1 MALHEKPTA
10 EEPIQP
16 SHHAVDDMTVSEKFS
31 APARQ
36 PSSEDQPDGSSDT
49 VGRARSSSDNQL
61 WTDATE
67 TSDDATAAKD
77 TSEGGGDG
85 NPLDRVPSQAQKLG
99 GKKIAVVMGALCLV
113 LFLAALDMT
122 IISTALPT
130 MAADFNASESGYS
143 WMASSFS
150 LTNAAFVPLWGKLS
164 DIWGRKPILLL
175 ANFAFLIG
183 SLICALAKNLP
194 MVLAGRAI
202 QGAGAGGII
211 TLANICVSDLF
222 SVRERPMYY
231 ALFGT
236 TWAIAGALGPLVGG
250 AFTTSVTWR
259 WCFWINLP
267 IGGVSF
273 AILFFFLKIES
284 PKTPLLG
291 GLKTIDWSG
300 VLLIV
305 GGTLMF
311 LFGLQFGGVN
321 YPWDSATV
329 ICLIVFGLFTYV
341 LAMLNEWKIARYPVI
356 PLRLFTNWH
365 NVLILVICFMHSMVF
380 MGGSYYLP
388 FYFQSVLLVSPILSG
403 VYVLPQV
410 LSLSLMSIVTGIFIR
425 KTGRYRE
432 LIIAAFVFLTLGYGL
447 LIDLKPYAS
456 WPRIIIYQLIGG
468 FGTGPLFQAPLVAL
482 QANIH
487 PSDMAAGT
495 STFSF
500 LRQVSASIS
509 IVIGTVIYQN
519 ILVSKSSTISA
530 AVGPQTASALSS
542 SFAENSHE
550 LIRSLPEAQKD
561 VVLDVFN
568 FSLSRIWI
576 FYTAMA
582 GVGLI
587 VSIFVT
593 PVELSKTHTVR
604 KTGLEEQER
613 ARKEIL
619 ADQARARG
627 AKVESSGKQTA

>member
-1 MALHEKPTA
+1 MAAHEVSSEQEKYPQDAVDKVMTA
-10 EEPIQP
+10 EK
-16 SHHAVDDMTVSEKFS
+16 AS
-31 APARQ
+31 APNGAHADE
-36 PSSEDQPDGSSDT
+36 SSEGA
-49 VGRARSSSDNQL
+49 RLRSSSSENKDSL
-61 WTDATE
+61 PGDDADAAPDTE
-67 TSDDATAAKD
+67 T
-77 TSEGGGDG
+77 G
-85 NPLDRVPSQAQKLG
+85 NPLDRVPSQAQRLG
-99 GKKIAVVMGALCLV
+99 KKKIAVVMGALCLV

-150 LTNAAFVPLWGKLS
+150 LTNAAFVPLWGKVS

-175 ANFAFLIG
+175 ANAGFLIG
-183 SLICALAKNLP
+183 SLICALSINLP

-211 TLANICVSDLF
+211 TLANISVSDLF

-259 WCFWINLP
+259 WCFYLNLP
-267 IGGVSF
+267 IGGFSF
-273 AILFFFLKIES
+273 FVLFFFLKIES
-284 PKTPLLG
+284 PKTPLIA
-291 GLKTIDWSG
+291 GLKAIDWSG
-300 VLLIV
+300 TLLIV
-305 GGTLMF
+305 GATLMF
-311 LFGLQFGGVN
+311 LFGLQFGGVD

-329 ICLIVFGLFTYV
+329 LCLIIFGVLTYV
-341 LAMLNEWKIARYPVI
+341 LAMLYEWKIARYPVI
-356 PLRLFTNWH
+356 PIRLFSNWH
-365 NVLILVICFMHSMVF
+365 NVLVLFICFLHSLVF

-410 LSLSLMSIVTGIFIR
+410 LSLSVLSIITGILIK

-432 LIIAAFVFLTLGYGL
+432 IIVAAFVFLALGYGL
-447 LIDLKPYAS
+447 FIDLKPYAS

-468 FGTGPLFQAPLVAL
+468 IGTGPLFQAPLVAL

-500 LRQVSASIS
+500 LRQVSAAIS

-519 ILVSKSSTISA
+519 ILVDKTSTIAA
-530 AVGPQTASALSS
+530 AVGPEMARSLQN
-542 SFAENSHE
+542 SFASNNHD
-550 LIRSLPEAQKD
+550 LIRSLPEDQKS
-561 VVLDVFN
+561 VVLSAFT

-587 VSIFVT
+587 VSVFVR
-593 PVELSKTHTVR
+593 PVELSKTHTMA
-604 KTGLEEQER
+604 KTGLAEQER

-619 ADQARARG
+619 EVQARARS
-627 AKVESSGKQTA
+627 AKMGDGKETV

>member
-1 MALHEKPTA
+1 MAAPETP
-10 EEPIQP
+10 
-16 SHHAVDDMTVSEKFS
+16 AVEGKRSQDGLDDAIATEKFP
-31 APARQ
+31 APATDAS
-36 PSSEDQPDGSSDT
+36 PPAHTDESSDT
-49 VGRARSSSDNQL
+49 ARPRSSISENQHSESKY
-61 WTDATE
+61 DAVAATSTE
-67 TSDDATAAKD
+67 
-77 TSEGGGDG
+77 

-99 GKKIAVVMGALCLV
+99 KKKIAVVMGALCLV

-130 MAADFNASESGYS
+130 MAADFKASESGYS

-150 LTNAAFVPLWGKLS
+150 LTNAAFVPLWGKVS

-175 ANFAFLIG
+175 ANFTFLIG
-183 SLICALAKNLP
+183 SLICALSINLP

-231 ALFGT
+231 ALFGS
-236 TWAIAGALGPLVGG
+236 TWAVAGALGPLVGG

-267 IGGVSF
+267 IGGLSF

-284 PKTPLLG
+284 PKTAFWA
-291 GLKTIDWSG
+291 GLRTIDWSG
-300 VLLIV
+300 TVLIV
-305 GGTLMF
+305 GATIMF
-311 LFGLQFGGVN
+311 LFGLQFGGVD

-329 ICLIVFGLFTYV
+329 LCLLIFGIATYV
-341 LAMLNEWKIARYPVI
+341 LAMLNEWKIARYPII
-356 PLRLFTNWH
+356 PIRLFTNWH
-365 NVLILVICFMHSMVF
+365 NVFILIICFIHSLVF
-380 MGGSYYLP
+380 IGGSYYLP

-410 LSLSLMSIVTGIFIR
+410 LSLSVMSIITGLLIK
-425 KTGRYRE
+425 KTGRYSE

-500 LRQVSASIS
+500 LRQVSAAIS
-509 IVIGTVIYQN
+509 IVVGTVIYQN
-519 ILVSKSSTISA
+519 MLVQKRSTIAA
-530 AVGPQTASALSS
+530 AVGDSTATALQN
-542 SFAENSHE
+542 SFAENNHD
-550 LIRSLPEAQKD
+550 LIRSLPDGQRD
-561 VVLDVFN
+561 IVLGAFT

-582 GVGLI
+582 GVGL
-587 VSIFVT
+587 VT
-593 PVELSKTHTVR
+593 SMLVRPVELSKTHTIA

-619 ADQARARG
+619 EAQRRARE
-627 AKVESSGKQTA
+627 VVPESKETV

>member
-1 MALHEKPTA
+1 
-10 EEPIQP
+10 
-16 SHHAVDDMTVSEKFS
+16 MTVPEPSTVEDTRSHGALDDSISTEKFS
-31 APARQ
+31 APATGAS
-36 PSSEDQPDGSSDT
+36 PPAHPDELDS
-49 VGRARSSSDNQL
+49 VRPRSSASDNR
-61 WTDATE
+61 TPE
-67 TSDDATAAKD
+67 EKDDAVKD
-77 TSEGGGDG
+77 TSTE

-99 GKKIAVVMGALCLV
+99 KKKIAVVMGALCLV

-130 MAADFNASESGYS
+130 MATDFNASESGYS

-150 LTNAAFVPLWGKLS
+150 LTNAAFVPLWGKVS

-231 ALFGT
+231 ALFGS
-236 TWAIAGALGPLVGG
+236 TWAVAGALGPLVGG

-267 IGGVSF
+267 IGGLSF

-284 PKTPLLG
+284 PKTAFWA

-300 VLLIV
+300 TILIV
-305 GGTLMF
+305 GATLMF
-311 LFGLQFGGVN
+311 LFGLQFGGVD

-329 ICLIVFGLFTYV
+329 LCLIIFGVATYV
-341 LAMLNEWKIARYPVI
+341 LAMLNEWKIARYPII
-356 PLRLFTNWH
+356 PIRLFANWH
-365 NVLILVICFMHSMVF
+365 NVFILLICFIHSLVF

-410 LSLSLMSIVTGIFIR
+410 LSLSVMSIFTGLLIK

-456 WPRIIIYQLIGG
+456 WPRIVIYQLIGG

-500 LRQVSASIS
+500 LRQVSAAIS

-519 ILVSKSSTISA
+519 MLVQKQSTIA
-530 AVGPQTASALSS
+530 TAVGQSTASALQN
-542 SFAENSHE
+542 SFAENNHD
-550 LIRSLPEAQKD
+550 LIRSLPDGQKD
-561 VVLDVFN
+561 TVLGAFN

-582 GVGLI
+582 GIGLI
-587 VSIFVT
+587 TSCFVT
-593 PVELSKTHTVR
+593 PVELSQTHTIR

-613 ARKEIL
+613 ARREIL
-619 ADQARARG
+619 EAQKRSRE
-627 AKVESSGKQTA
+627 VVPESKEAV

>member
-1 MALHEKPTA
+1 MAAHGVSPGEEKSAQDVVDAGIPTEKPTTPDRVHD
-10 EEPIQP
+10 EEPSDGTKPCSSSSGNNP
-16 SHHAVDDMTVSEKFS
+16 SH
-31 APARQ
+31 P
-36 PSSEDQPDGSSDT
+36 G
-49 VGRARSSSDNQL
+49 
-61 WTDATE
+61 
-67 TSDDATAAKD
+67 DDAAAAPTAE
-77 TSEGGGDG
+77 TGS
-85 NPLDRVPSQAQKLG
+85 PLDRVPSQAQKLG
-99 GKKIAVVMGALCLV
+99 KKKIAVIMGALCLV

-150 LTNAAFVPLWGKLS
+150 LTNAAFVPLWGKVS

-175 ANFAFLIG
+175 ANFGFLIG
-183 SLICALAKNLP
+183 SLICALSINLP

-211 TLANICVSDLF
+211 TLANISVSDLF

-231 ALFGT
+231 ALFGS

-259 WCFWINLP
+259 WCFYLNLP
-267 IGGVSF
+267 IGGFSF
-273 AILFFFLKIES
+273 FVLFFFLKVDS
-284 PKTPLLG
+284 PKTPLIAG
-291 GLKTIDWSG
+291 IKTIDWSG
-300 VLLIV
+300 TLLIV

-311 LFGLQFGGVN
+311 LFGLQFGGVD

-329 ICLIVFGLFTYV
+329 LCLIIFGLATYA

-356 PLRLFTNWH
+356 PIRLFSNWH
-365 NVLILVICFMHSMVF
+365 NVLVLLICFLHSLVF
-380 MGGSYYLP
+380 MGGAYYLP

-410 LSLSLMSIVTGIFIR
+410 LSLSVLSAMTGILIK
-425 KTGRYRE
+425 KTGRYLE
-432 LIIAAFVFLTLGYGL
+432 LIMAAFVFLTLGYGL

-456 WPRIIIYQLIGG
+456 WPRLIIYQLIAGI
-468 FGTGPLFQAPLVAL
+468 GTGPLFQAPLVAL

-495 STFSF
+495 ATFSF
-500 LRQVSASIS
+500 LRQVSAAIS

-519 ILVSKSSTISA
+519 MLVDKASTIAA
-530 AVGPQTASALSS
+530 AVGSETAQSLQN
-542 SFAENSHE
+542 SFATNNHD
-550 LIRSLPEAQKD
+550 LIRSLPEDQKR
-561 VVLDVFN
+561 VVLSA
-568 FSLSRIWI
+568 FSFALSRIWI

-587 VSIFVT
+587 VSIFVR
-593 PVELSKTHTVR
+593 PVELSKTHMVA
-604 KTGLEEQER
+604 KTGLAEQER

-619 ADQARARG
+619 EAQARAG
-627 AKVESSGKQTA
+627 ANHNNNVPEGKETV

>member
-1 MALHEKPTA
+1 MAVHGISPEEEKPPQDAVDMGVTTEKPTA
-10 EEPIQP
+10 PNKAHDNE
-16 SHHAVDDMTVSEKFS
+16 SSNG
-31 APARQ
+31 AR
-36 PSSEDQPDGSSDT
+36 P
-49 VGRARSSSDNQL
+49 RSSSSENNPSHPND
-61 WTDATE
+61 DAAAAPNTE
-67 TSDDATAAKD
+67 T
-77 TSEGGGDG
+77 E

-99 GKKIAVVMGALCLV
+99 KKKIAVVMGALCLV

-150 LTNAAFVPLWGKLS
+150 LTNAAFVPLWGKVS

-175 ANFAFLIG
+175 ANFGFLIG
-183 SLICALAKNLP
+183 SLICALSINLP

-211 TLANICVSDLF
+211 TLANISVSDLF

-259 WCFWINLP
+259 WCFYLNLP
-267 IGGVSF
+267 IGGFSF
-273 AILFFFLKIES
+273 LVLFFFLKVDS
-284 PKTPLLG
+284 PKTPLMA

-300 VLLIV
+300 TLFIV

-329 ICLIVFGLFTYV
+329 LCLIIFGLATYA

-356 PLRLFTNWH
+356 PIRLFSNWH
-365 NVLILVICFMHSMVF
+365 NVLVLLICFLHSLVF

-410 LSLSLMSIVTGIFIR
+410 LSLSVLSAMTGILIK

-432 LIIAAFVFLTLGYGL
+432 IIVAAFVFLTLGYGL

-456 WPRIIIYQLIGG
+456 WPRLIIYQLIAGI
-468 FGTGPLFQAPLVAL
+468 GTGPLFQAPLVAL

-495 STFSF
+495 ATFSF
-500 LRQVSASIS
+500 LRQVSAAIS

-519 ILVSKSSTISA
+519 MLIDKASTIAA
-530 AVGPQTASALSS
+530 AVGSETAQSLQN
-542 SFAENSHE
+542 SFATNNHD
-550 LIRSLPEAQKD
+550 LIHSLPVGQKR
-561 VVLDVFN
+561 VVLSAFT
-568 FSLSRIWI
+568 FALSRIWI
-576 FYTAMA
+576 FYAAMA

-587 VSIFVT
+587 VSIFVR
-593 PVELSKTHTVR
+593 PVELSKTHTIA
-604 KTGLEEQER
+604 KTGLAEQER

-619 ADQARARG
+619 ETQARAR
-627 AKVESSGKQTA
+627 ANHINNVPEGKETV

>member
-1 MALHEKPTA
+1 MAAFTAPPAEGKAPHNTATAGDTLDNAVANEKLPA
-10 EEPIQP
+10 HVP
-16 SHHAVDDMTVSEKFS
+16 SGAHPDVDKESDGIRHSL
-31 APARQ
+31 
-36 PSSEDQPDGSSDT
+36 SSETENQDQKLAEDGAAQDT
-49 VGRARSSSDNQL
+49 AP
-61 WTDATE
+61 E
-67 TSDDATAAKD
+67 
-77 TSEGGGDG
+77 

-99 GKKIAVVMGALCLV
+99 KKNIAVVMGALCLV

-150 LTNAAFVPLWGKLS
+150 LTNAAFVPLWGKVS

-183 SLICALAKNLP
+183 SLICALSINLP
-194 MVLAGRAI
+194 MVLAGRAV

-259 WCFWINLP
+259 WCFYLNLP

-273 AILFFFLKIES
+273 AILLFFLKIDS
-284 PKTPLLG
+284 PKTPLIA

-300 VLLIV
+300 TILIV
-305 GGTLMF
+305 GATLMF
-311 LFGLQFGGVN
+311 LFGLQFGGVD
-321 YPWDSATV
+321 YPWASATV
-329 ICLIVFGLFTYV
+329 LCLIIFGLATYV

-356 PLRLFTNWH
+356 PIRLFSNWH
-365 NVLILVICFMHSMVF
+365 NVTILVICFFHSMVF

-410 LSLSLMSIVTGIFIR
+410 LSLSVMSAGTGILIK

-432 LIIAAFVFLTLGYGL
+432 LNIAAFIFLTLGYGL

-468 FGTGPLFQAPLVAL
+468 IGTGPLFQAPLVAL
-482 QANIH
+482 QANIR

-500 LRQVSASIS
+500 LRQVSAAIS

-519 ILVSKSSTISA
+519 ILAKKQSLLAST
-530 AVGPQTASALSS
+530 VGSDKATALQNA
-542 SFAENSHE
+542 FASNNHD
-550 LIRSLPEAQKD
+550 LIRSLPEDQKS
-561 VVLDVFN
+561 VVLGAFN

-582 GVGLI
+582 GVGML
-587 VSIFVT
+587 VSWFVT
-593 PVELSKTHTVR
+593 PVELSKTHTVA

-619 ADQARARG
+619 EAQARAKG
-627 AKVESSGKQTA
+627 VKVAEGKETV

>member
-1 MALHEKPTA
+1 MVETGVSSTEGRPA
-10 EEPIQP
+10 Q
-16 SHHAVDDMTVSEKFS
+16 SAVDDSVFTEKPPAPSES
-31 APARQ
+31 RPEVEDTESPETEAR
-36 PSSEDQPDGSSDT
+36 P
-49 VGRARSSSDNQL
+49 RSSSTVNEQPLADKEA
-61 WTDATE
+61 D
-67 TSDDATAAKD
+67 
-77 TSEGGGDG
+77 GDG
-85 NPLDRVPSQAQKLG
+85 AQDTAPGNGSPLDRAPSQAQKLG
-99 GKKIAVVMGALCLV
+99 KKKIAVVMGALCLV

-150 LTNAAFVPLWGKLS
+150 LTNAAFVPLWGKVS
-164 DIWGRKPILLL
+164 DIWGRKPIILL
-175 ANFAFLIG
+175 ANFGFLVG
-183 SLICALAKNLP
+183 SLICALSINLP

-211 TLANICVSDLF
+211 TLAYICVSDLS

-250 AFTTSVTWR
+250 AFTTNVTWR
-259 WCFWINLP
+259 WCFYLNLP
-267 IGGVSF
+267 IGGASF
-273 AILFFFLKIES
+273 AVLFFFLKIES
-284 PKTPLLG
+284 PKTPLLA
-291 GLKTIDWSG
+291 GLKAIDWMG
-300 VLLIV
+300 TLLIV
-305 GGTLMF
+305 GATLMF

-329 ICLIVFGLFTYV
+329 LCLIIFGVVTYAI
-341 LAMLNEWKIARYPVI
+341 AMLYEWKIARYPVI
-356 PLRLFTNWH
+356 PIRLFNNWH
-365 NVLILVICFMHSMVF
+365 NVLVLIICFMHSLVF

-403 VYVLPQV
+403 VYVLPLV
-410 LSLSLMSIVTGIFIR
+410 ISLSLLSIFTGLLIR

-432 LIIAAFVFLTLGYGL
+432 LIIAAFCFLTLGYGL

-456 WPRIIIYQLIGG
+456 WPRIIIYQIIGG
-468 FGTGPLFQAPLVAL
+468 IGTGPLFQAPLVAL

-509 IVIGTVIYQN
+509 IVVGTVIYQN
-519 ILVSKSSTISA
+519 ILAGKQDTIA
-530 AVGPQTASALSS
+530 AATGPQTAGVLQNAFS
-542 SFAENSHE
+542 ENNHD
-550 LIRSLPEAQKD
+550 LIRALPQDQQD
-561 VVLDVFN
+561 VVLSAFT

-576 FYTAMA
+576 FYCAMA
-582 GVGLI
+582 GAGLI
-587 VSIFVT
+587 TSFLVR
-593 PVELSKTHTVR
+593 PVELSKKHTLA
-604 KTGLEEQER
+604 KTGLAEQER

-619 ADQARARG
+619 EAQARAKE
-627 AKVESSGKQTA
+627 AKLPEGKEGV

>member
-1 MALHEKPTA
+1 MAAPETSTGEGKPA
-10 EEPIQP
+10 QD
-16 SHHAVDDMTVSEKFS
+16 VLDDSIISEKS
-31 APARQ
+31 PAPATDASR
-36 PSSEDQPDGSSDT
+36 SAHPDESSDAA
-49 VGRARSSSDNQL
+49 RPRSSSSEIQP
-61 WTDATE
+61 TE
-67 TSDDATAAKD
+67 TKDDAVAD
-77 TSEGGGDG
+77 TSTE

-99 GKKIAVVMGALCLV
+99 RKKIAVVMSALCLV

-150 LTNAAFVPLWGKLS
+150 LTNAAFVPLWGKVS

-183 SLICALAKNLP
+183 SLICALAVSLP

-231 ALFGT
+231 ALFGS

-267 IGGVSF
+267 IGGCSF
-273 AILFFFLKIES
+273 AILFFFLKIDS
-284 PKTPLLG
+284 PKTAFWA
-291 GLKTIDWSG
+291 GLRTIDWSG
-300 VLLIV
+300 TVLIV
-305 GGTLMF
+305 GATIMF
-311 LFGLQFGGVN
+311 LFGLQFGGVD

-329 ICLIVFGLFTYV
+329 LCLIIFGIATYV

-356 PLRLFTNWH
+356 PIRLFTNWH
-365 NVLILVICFMHSMVF
+365 NVFILIICFIHSLVF

-410 LSLSLMSIVTGIFIR
+410 LSLSVMSIITGLLIK

-432 LIIAAFVFLTLGYGL
+432 LIIAAFFFLTLGYGL

-456 WPRIIIYQLIGG
+456 WPRVIIYQLIGG

-500 LRQVSASIS
+500 LRQVSAAIS
-509 IVIGTVIYQN
+509 IVVGTVIYQN
-519 ILVSKSSTISA
+519 MLVQKQSTLA
-530 AVGPQTASALSS
+530 ATVGDSTASALQN
-542 SFAENSHE
+542 SFAENNHD
-550 LIRSLPEAQKD
+550 LINSLPDAQKD
-561 VVLDVFN
+561 IVLSAFT

-576 FYTAMA
+576 FYTAVA
-582 GVGLI
+582 GIGLV
-587 VSIFVT
+587 VSILVR
-593 PVELSKTHTVR
+593 PVVLSKTHTVA

-619 ADQARARG
+619 EAQRRAREG
-627 AKVESSGKQTA
+627 IPESKETV

>member
-1 MALHEKPTA
+1 MAAHENLPEEGKP
-10 EEPIQP
+10 PQD
-16 SHHAVDDMTVSEKFS
+16 AVDMGITTEDST
-31 APARQ
+31 APKKAHADE
-36 PSSEDQPDGSSDT
+36 PSNHGAP
-49 VGRARSSSDNQL
+49 RSSSSEITSSHQKD
-61 WTDATE
+61 DAAAAPDTE
-67 TSDDATAAKD
+67 T
-77 TSEGGGDG
+77 G

-99 GKKIAVVMGALCLV
+99 KKKIAVVMGALCLV

-130 MAADFNASESGYS
+130 MAVDFNASESGYS

-150 LTNAAFVPLWGKLS
+150 LTNAAFVPLWGKIS

-175 ANFAFLIG
+175 ANFGFLIG
-183 SLICALAKNLP
+183 SLICALAINLP

-211 TLANICVSDLF
+211 TLANISVSDLF

-231 ALFGT
+231 ALFGS

-259 WCFWINLP
+259 WCFYLNLP
-267 IGGVSF
+267 IGGFSF
-273 AILFFFLKIES
+273 LVLFFFLKVDS
-284 PKTPLLG
+284 PKTPLIA

-300 VLLIV
+300 TLLIV

-311 LFGLQFGGVN
+311 LFGLQFGGVD

-329 ICLIVFGLFTYV
+329 LCLIIFGLLTYA

-356 PLRLFTNWH
+356 PIRLFSNWH
-365 NVLILVICFMHSMVF
+365 NVLVLLICFIHSLVF
-380 MGGSYYLP
+380 MGGAYYLP
-388 FYFQSVLLVSPILSG
+388 FYFQSVLLVTPILSG

-410 LSLSLMSIVTGIFIR
+410 LSLSVLSAMTGVLIK

-432 LIIAAFVFLTLGYGL
+432 LIVAAFVFLTLGYGL

-456 WPRIIIYQLIGG
+456 WPRLIIYQLIAGI
-468 FGTGPLFQAPLVAL
+468 GTGPLFQAPLVAL

-495 STFSF
+495 ATFSF
-500 LRQVSASIS
+500 LRQVSAAIS

-519 ILVSKSSTISA
+519 MLVDKTSTIAA
-530 AVGPQTASALSS
+530 AVGSDTAQSLQN
-542 SFAENSHE
+542 SFAANNHD
-550 LIRSLPEAQKD
+550 LIRSLAEDQKR
-561 VVLDVFN
+561 VVLSAFT
-568 FSLSRIWI
+568 FALSRIWV
-576 FYTAMA
+576 FYTAIA

-587 VSIFVT
+587 VSVFVK
-593 PVELSKTHTVR
+593 PVELSKTHTVA
-604 KTGLEEQER
+604 KTGLAEQER

-619 ADQARARG
+619 AAQAKARASNNND
-627 AKVESSGKQTA
+627 KEVPEGKETV

>member
-1 MALHEKPTA
+1 MAVHAISSGEDKYP
-10 EEPIQP
+10 QD
-16 SHHAVDDMTVSEKFS
+16 AVDNFIASEKLS
-31 APARQ
+31 APTGTY
-36 PSSEDQPDGSSDT
+36 PEESSDA
-49 VGRARSSSDNQL
+49 ARPRSLSSVNNIQRP
-61 WTDATE
+61 E
-67 TSDDATAAKD
+67 DDAAPD
-77 TSEGGGDG
+77 TSAE
-85 NPLDRVPSQAQKLG
+85 NRLDRVPSQAQKLG
-99 GKKIAVVMGALCLV
+99 KEKIAVVMGALCLV

-150 LTNAAFVPLWGKLS
+150 LTNAAFVPLWGKVS

-183 SLICALAKNLP
+183 SLICALAIDLP
-194 MVLAGRAI
+194 MVLAGRAV

-222 SVRERPMYY
+222 SVRERPLYY

-259 WCFWINLP
+259 WCFYLNLP
-267 IGGVSF
+267 IGGSSF
-273 AILFFFLKIES
+273 AVLFFFLKIDS
-284 PKTPLLG
+284 PKTPLLA

-300 VLLIV
+300 TLLIV

-329 ICLIVFGLFTYV
+329 LCLIIFGIATYV

-356 PLRLFTNWH
+356 PIRLFNNWH
-365 NVLILVICFMHSMVF
+365 NILILLICFLHSLVF

-410 LSLSLMSIVTGIFIR
+410 LSLSIMSAITGLII
-425 KTGRYRE
+425 KKSGRYRE

-447 LIDLKPYAS
+447 FIDFKPYAS
-456 WPRIIIYQLIGG
+456 WPRLIIYQIIGG

-482 QANIH
+482 QANLH

-500 LRQVSASIS
+500 LRQVSAAIS

-519 ILVSKSSTISA
+519 MLTNNQPTIA
-530 AVGPQTASALSS
+530 ASVGTQTAGALQNAFS
-542 SFAENSHE
+542 ENNHD
-550 LIRSLPEAQKD
+550 LISSLPVSQQN
-561 VVLDVFN
+561 VVLGAFN

-587 VSIFVT
+587 T
-593 PVELSKTHTVR
+593 
-604 KTGLEEQER
+604 
-613 ARKEIL
+613 
-619 ADQARARG
+619 
-627 AKVESSGKQTA
+627 

>member
-1 MALHEKPTA
+1 MALHENPTV
-10 EEPIQP
+10 EGPRQP
-16 SHHAVDDMTVSEKFS
+16 HHGVEDMVVTEKFS
-31 APARQ
+31 APAQQ
-36 PSSEDQPDGSSDT
+36 PSSEVQLDGSSDT
-49 VGRARSSSDNQL
+49 VTRPRSSSENQPSSEV
-61 WTDATE
+61 TE
-67 TSDDATAAKD
+67 TNEDAAAK
-77 TSEGGGDG
+77 EMVKGGGDG

-150 LTNAAFVPLWGKLS
+150 LTNAAFVPLWGKVS

-175 ANFAFLIG
+175 ANLAFLIG

-194 MVLAGRAI
+194 MVLAGRSI

-259 WCFWINLP
+259 WCFYLNLP

-273 AILFFFLKIES
+273 AILFFFLTIES
-284 PKTPLLG
+284 PKTPLWAG
-291 GLKTIDWSG
+291 IRTIDWSG
-300 VLLIV
+300 VILIV
-305 GGTLMF
+305 GATLMF

-321 YPWDSATV
+321 YPWNSATV

-341 LAMLNEWKIARYPVI
+341 LAMLNEWRIARYPVI
-356 PLRLFTNWH
+356 PLRLFTNSH
-365 NVLILVICFMHSMVF
+365 NIFILLICFVHSMVF

-410 LSLSLMSIVTGIFIR
+410 LSLSVMSIVTGILIR

-432 LIIAAFVFLTLGYGL
+432 LIIAAFFFLTLGYGL
-447 LIDLKPYAS
+447 LINLQPYAS

-519 ILVSKSSTISA
+519 ILVSKNSSISA
-530 AVGPQTASALSS
+530 AVGPETAAALSS

-550 LIRSLPEAQKD
+550 LIRSLPKSEKD

-576 FYTAMA
+576 FYAAMA
-582 GVGLI
+582 GVGLL
-587 VSIFVT
+587 VSILVK
-593 PVELSKTHTVR
+593 PVELSKTHTVT

-619 ADQARARG
+619 AAQAKARG
-627 AKVESSGKQTA
+627 AREEGNEKETV

>member
-1 MALHEKPTA
+1 MTAQGSSAGEGTKHSCQDAADNTLALETTSPPATEASSGTGSHTPPDSMSPRSPSAEDQRAA
-10 EEPIQP
+10 EEK
-16 SHHAVDDMTVSEKFS
+16 DDGV
-31 APARQ
+31 A
-36 PSSEDQPDGSSDT
+36 DDT
-49 VGRARSSSDNQL
+49 AG
-61 WTDATE
+61 
-67 TSDDATAAKD
+67 AA
-77 TSEGGGDG
+77 E
-85 NPLDRVPSQAQKLG
+85 NALDRVPSQAQKLG
-99 GKKIAVVMGALCLV
+99 KKKIAVVMGALCLV

-150 LTNAAFVPLWGKLS
+150 LTNAAFVPLWGKVS
-164 DIWGRKPILLL
+164 DIWGRKHILLL
-175 ANFAFLIG
+175 ANFAFLVG
-183 SLICALAKNLP
+183 SLICALAIDLP
-194 MVLAGRAI
+194 MILAGRAI

-231 ALFGT
+231 ALFGS

-259 WCFWINLP
+259 WCFYLNLP

-284 PKTPLLG
+284 PKTPLIA

-300 VLLIV
+300 TVLIV
-305 GGTLMF
+305 GGTIMF

-329 ICLIVFGLFTYV
+329 LCLIIFGLATYV

-356 PLRLFTNWH
+356 PMRLFSNWH
-365 NVLILVICFMHSMVF
+365 NILVLSICFVHSLVF
-380 MGGSYYLP
+380 MGGAYYLP

-410 LSLSLMSIVTGIFIR
+410 LSLSVFSALTGLIIK
-425 KTGRYRE
+425 KTGRYHE
-432 LIIAAFVFLTLGYGL
+432 LIVIAFAFLTLGYGL
-447 LIDLKPYAS
+447 FIDLKPYPS
-456 WPRIIIYQLIGG
+456 WPRLIIYQLIGG

-500 LRQVSASIS
+500 IRQVSAAIS

-519 ILVSKSSTISA
+519 MLVKKIPSIAT
-530 AVGPQTASALSS
+530 AVGPQNASAL
-542 SFAENSHE
+542 ENSFSGNNEE
-550 LIRSLPEAQKD
+550 LIRSFSEPAQRT
-561 VVLDVFN
+561 VLSALN

-576 FYTAMA
+576 FYAAVA
-582 GVGLI
+582 GAGL
-587 VSIFVT
+587 VTSIFIR
-593 PVELSKTHTVR
+593 PVELSKTHTVA
-604 KTGLEEQER
+604 KTGLAEQER
-613 ARKEIL
+613 ARQEIL
-619 ADQARARG
+619 AAQAQARAAEARP
-627 AKVESSGKQTA
+627 ESKEAV

>member
-1 MALHEKPTA
+1 MTALGEGNAPQN
-10 EEPIQP
+10 P
-16 SHHAVDDMTVSEKFS
+16 AVDTAANEKLP
-31 APARQ
+31 APHPEVEESFAQ
-36 PSSEDQPDGSSDT
+36 GQNGGTD
-49 VGRARSSSDNQL
+49 
-61 WTDATE
+61 TDAAGE
-67 TSDDATAAKD
+67 N
-77 TSEGGGDG
+77 GNG
-85 NPLDRVPSQAQKLG
+85 NPLDRVPSQAQRLG
-99 GKKIAVVMGALCLV
+99 KKKIAVVMGALCLV

-150 LTNAAFVPLWGKLS
+150 LTNAAFVPLWGKVS

-183 SLICALAKNLP
+183 SLICALSINLP

-259 WCFWINLP
+259 WCFYLNLP
-267 IGGVSF
+267 IGGFSF
-273 AILFFFLKIES
+273 AILFFFLKIDS
-284 PKTPLLG
+284 PKTPLMA

-300 VLLIV
+300 TLLVV
-305 GGTLMF
+305 GATLMF
-311 LFGLQFGGVN
+311 LFGLQFGGVD

-329 ICLIVFGLFTYV
+329 LCLIIFGLATYV
-341 LAMLNEWKIARYPVI
+341 LAMLNEWKIARYPII
-356 PLRLFTNWH
+356 PIRLFSNWH
-365 NVLILVICFMHSMVF
+365 NVTILFICFVHSLVF

-410 LSLSLMSIVTGIFIR
+410 LSLSVMSAVTGILIK

-432 LIIAAFVFLTLGYGL
+432 LIIAAFIFLTLGYGL

-468 FGTGPLFQAPLVAL
+468 LGTGPLFQAPLVAL

-487 PSDMAAGT
+487 PSDMASGT
-495 STFSF
+495 ATFSF
-500 LRQVSASIS
+500 LRQVSAAIS

-519 ILVSKSSTISA
+519 ILVNKQGLLAETVGSEKA
-530 AVGPQTASALSS
+530 AALQNAFAS
-542 SFAENSHE
+542 NNHD
-550 LIRSLPEAQKD
+550 LIRSLPEDQKS
-561 VVLDVFN
+561 VVLGAFN

-582 GVGLI
+582 GVGML
-587 VSIFVT
+587 VSWFVR
-593 PVELSKTHTVR
+593 PVELSKTHTVA

-619 ADQARARG
+619 EAQARAKGTRV
-627 AKVESSGKQTA
+627 AEGKETV